1 MDVRYTVGRNE
12 YRRMTT
18 EELREAFLNTA
29 LCEAGK
35 VKLMYC
41 EVERGIAGFAVP
53 TAAPLAM
60 PAGKELASE
69 FFCARRELGV
79 LNVGGAGT
87 VTCDGTAYALQ
98 PREVLYVGR
107 GTKEIVFASENAETP
122 AVFYLVSYPA
132 HRAFPTKLIRFED
145 ANHRRCGTKEDCN
158 LRTIHQFIL
167 PGRCDSCQLV
177 MGYTE
182 LEPGSNWNT
191 MPAHTHER
199 RTEIYMYFGIEPG
212 QCVFHFMGPGDET
225 RHLAVHDHDVVV
237 SPMWSIHS
245 GVGTKAYTFCWA
257 MGGENQEFDDMDG
270 IAVSALR

>member
-1 MDVRYTVGRNE
+1 MEVRYTTGKNE
-12 YRRMTT
+12 FRRMTT
-18 EELREAFLNTA
+18 DELRAAFMNTT
-29 LCEAGK
+29 LCEKGK
-35 VKLMYC
+35 VNLMYC

-53 TAAPLAM
+53 TTKTLAM
-60 PAGKELASE
+60 PAGKEIASDY
-69 FFCARRELGV
+69 FCERRELGV
-79 LNVGGAGT
+79 LNVGGEGT
-87 VTCDGTAYALQ
+87 VTCDGVKYVLK

-107 GTKEIVFASENAETP
+107 GTKKILFSSKSAKTP
-122 AVFYLVSYPA
+122 AMFYLVSYPA
-132 HRAFPTKLIRFED
+132 HKEFPTKLIRFED
-145 ANHRRCGTKEDCN
+145 ANHRHCGTKEDCN

-199 RTEIYMYFGIEPG
+199 RTEIYMYFGIEPD

-225 RHLAVHDHDVVV
+225 RHLAMHDHDVVV
-237 SPMWSIHS
+237 SPMWSIHA

-257 MGGENQEFDDMDG
+257 MGGENQVFDDMDG
-270 IAVSALR
+270 IAVKDLK